1 MVAVTDF
8 FTNAALLLLLLLL
21 VLLLPNFF
29 PVVDA
34 CAGGRVCRV
43 GFQPVNHEK
52 VASQLVAAD
61 RGEGKDGFSN
71 LSEIPDSDG
80 DGVWRQPIEL
90 LLRQRQAASACQQ
103 SRNQRSEFGAGF
115 QGSGLVDR

>member
-8 FTNAALLLLLLLL
+8 FTNAALLLLLL
-21 VLLLPNFF
+21 PNFF

-34 CAGGRVCRV
+34 CADGRVCRV
-43 GFQPVNHEK
+43 GFQPVNREK
-52 VASQLVAAD
+52 VAAQLVAAD
-61 RGEGKDGFSN
+61 RGEGKDVFRN

-103 SRNQRSEFGAGF
+103 SGKECSESGAGF